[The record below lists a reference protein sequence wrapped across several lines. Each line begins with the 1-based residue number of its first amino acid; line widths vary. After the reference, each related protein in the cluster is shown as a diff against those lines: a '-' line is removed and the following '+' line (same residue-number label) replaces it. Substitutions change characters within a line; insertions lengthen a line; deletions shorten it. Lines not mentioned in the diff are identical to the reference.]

1 MPNIPSS
8 APAKKLRSATPRKAA
23 KRDAELDVTSASADA
38 PGAGQEDET
47 GESGTFVV
55 ALARG
60 LSVMCAFTSQN
71 QHLTLTDVSKII
83 GLPRATVRRC
93 LLTLQALGY
102 VESRG
107 RYFSLSPKV
116 LTIAQAYL
124 SSSVLPRVS
133 QNFLERLSSEIGE
146 SCSISI
152 LNGQDVI
159 YVARSARK
167 RMASLHR
174 EVGTQL
180 PAHCTSM
187 GRVLLAALPEPE
199 LEAYFAEAELT
210 RYTPATVTS
219 QTKLMA
225 ILKRVAKDGYCIVD
239 QELEV
244 NLRAI
249 AVPVRNAAGVIV
261 GALNVSTQA
270 SQTTRED
277 MLERFL
283 RPMLQTVAEL
293 RPLLV
298 S

>member
-1 MPNIPSS
+1 MTSQ
-8 APAKKLRSATPRKAA
+8 PAAA
-23 KRDAELDVTSASADA
+23 QPAAVQDDDAA
-38 PGAGQEDET
+38 
-47 GESGTFVV
+47 ESGTFVV

-60 LSVMCAFTSQN
+60 LSVMRAFTSQN
-71 QHLTLTDVSKII
+71 QHLTLSDVSRIVA
-83 GLPRATVRRC
+83 LPRATVRRC
-93 LLTLQALGY
+93 LLTLQTLGY
-102 VESRG
+102 VESKA

-124 SSSVLPRVS
+124 TSSVLPRVS
-133 QNFLERLSSEIGE
+133 QGFLERLSAQIGE
-146 SCSISI
+146 SCSMSI
-152 LNGQDVI
+152 LHGQEVI

-187 GRVLLAALPEPE
+187 GRVLLAALSEPE
-199 LEAYFAEAELT
+199 LEAFLAEATLT
-210 RYTPATVTS
+210 RYTPLTVTS
-219 QTKLMA
+219 PSKLMT
-225 ILKRVAKDGYCIVD
+225 ILRKVAKEGYCIVD
-239 QELEV
+239 EELEV

-249 AVPVRNAAGVIV
+249 AVPVRNAAGAVV

-270 SQTTRED
+270 GQTSRAQ

-283 RPMLQTVAEL
+283 PPMSQMAAEL

>member
-1 MPNIPSS
+1 MPNTPSV
-8 APAKKLRSATPRKAA
+8 APPKPKAA
-23 KRDAELDVTSASADA
+23 ARGVRDGTPAVVDITAPLSA
-38 PGAGQEDET
+38 EDET

-60 LSVMCAFTSQN
+60 LSVMRAFTSQN
-71 QHLTLTDVSKII
+71 QHLTLSDVSKIV

-93 LLTLQALGY
+93 LLTLQSLGY
-102 VESRG
+102 VDSRD

-124 SSSVLPRVS
+124 TSSVLPRVS
-133 QNFLERLSSEIGE
+133 QSFLERLSAQIGA
-146 SCSISI
+146 SCSVSI
-152 LNGQDVI
+152 LHGQEVI

-187 GRVLLAALPEPE
+187 GRVLLAALSERE
-199 LEAYFAEAELT
+199 LEAFFADATLT

-219 QTKLMA
+219 PSKLMA
-225 ILKRVAKDGYCIVD
+225 ILKKVAKDGHCIVD
-239 QELEV
+239 EELEV

-249 AVPVRNAAGVIV
+249 AVPVRNAAGAVV
-261 GALNVSTQA
+261 GALNVSTQS
-270 SQTTRED
+270 SQTSRAD
-277 MLERFL
+277 LLERFL
-283 RPMLQTVAEL
+283 PPMQQMAAEL

>member
-1 MPNIPSS
+1 MPNTPSVLAPKSKAAAAGLSAEAASTPVDGS
-8 APAKKLRSATPRKAA
+8 APVA
-23 KRDAELDVTSASADA
+23 
-38 PGAGQEDET
+38 QEDEA

-60 LSVMCAFTSQN
+60 LAVMRAFTSQN
-71 QHLTLTDVSKII
+71 QHLTLSDVSKIVK
-83 GLPRATVRRC
+83 LPRATVRRC

-102 VESRG
+102 VDSRD

-124 SSSVLPRVS
+124 TSSVLPRVS
-133 QNFLERLSSEIGE
+133 QNFLERLSAEIGV
-146 SCSISI
+146 SCSVSI
-152 LNGQDVI
+152 LHGQDVI

-187 GRVLLAALPEPE
+187 GRVLLAALSEPE
-199 LEAYFAEAELT
+199 LESFFAEVKLT

-219 QTKLMA
+219 PSKLMT
-225 ILKRVAKDGYCIVD
+225 ILKKVAKDGYCIVD
-239 QELEV
+239 GELEV

-249 AVPVRNAAGVIV
+249 AVPIRNAAGSVV

-270 SQTTRED
+270 SRTTRAELVD
-277 MLERFL
+277 QFL
-283 RPMLQTVAEL
+283 PVMLQTVAEL

>member
-1 MPNIPSS
+1 MTNTRSVAAVKAKVVALGPNHDAASPSTL
-8 APAKKLRSATPRKAA
+8 APVAA
-23 KRDAELDVTSASADA
+23 ITEEEV
-38 PGAGQEDET
+38 

-60 LSVMCAFTSQN
+60 LTVMRAFTSQS
-71 QHLTLTDVSKII
+71 QHLTLSDVSKIVK
-83 GLPRATVRRC
+83 LPRATVRRC

-102 VESRG
+102 VESRE

-116 LTIAQAYL
+116 LTIAQGYL
-124 SSSVLPRVS
+124 TSSVLPRVS
-133 QNFLERLSSEIGE
+133 QSFLERLSSQIGE

-152 LNGQDVI
+152 LHGQEVI

-167 RMASLHR
+167 RMSSLHR

-187 GRVLLAALPEPE
+187 GRVLLASLSERE
-199 LEAYFAEAELT
+199 LEAFFAEAALT

-219 QTKLMA
+219 ASKLATM
-225 ILKRVAKDGYCIVD
+225 LKKVAKDGYCIVD
-239 QELEV
+239 EELEV

-249 AVPVRNAAGVIV
+249 AVPVRNAAGAVV

-270 SQTTRED
+270 SRTSRGD
-277 MLERFL
+277 LVERFM
-283 RPMLQTVAEL
+283 PAMLQMVAEL